1 MSVNR
6 MGLGGRNKVKNQSRG
21 DRSDESDEDA
31 IVHGYM
37 DGSPGPLVLW
47 PEFCAANPVE
57 QEPNTLEHGAFRS
70 IQHIQRGRS
79 ELWVSGVFNG
89 SKPALELPLR
99 PIVRLQYNRQ
109 SWAPVCALDAGAPN
123 ATLFV
128 CSNTGSGT
136 FGWDL
141 APGITLRVGGI
152 SAGTRPVLNIVPGTG
167 LSPVTA
173 SDTGTQIDL
182 TINADTA
189 VLATVANAVN
199 FSGKKSFN
207 VAAGVAGLSLV
218 PSAPPSSNLAP
229 GDTSVENSTYNFIWR
244 DNASQWRTPYWGVNG
259 SPCP

>member
-1 MSVNR
+1 M
-6 MGLGGRNKVKNQSRG
+6 
-21 DRSDESDEDA
+21 
-31 IVHGYM
+31 
-37 DGSPGPLVLW
+37 
-47 PEFCAANPVE
+47 
-57 QEPNTLEHGAFRS
+57 
-70 IQHIQRGRS
+70 
-79 ELWVSGVFNG
+79 
-89 SKPALELPLR
+89 
-99 PIVRLQYNRQ
+99 
-109 SWAPVCALDAGAPN
+109 
-123 ATLFV
+123 
-128 CSNTGSGT
+128 
-136 FGWDL
+136 
-141 APGITLRVGGI
+141 
-152 SAGTRPVLNIVPGTG
+152 
-167 LSPVTA
+167 TA